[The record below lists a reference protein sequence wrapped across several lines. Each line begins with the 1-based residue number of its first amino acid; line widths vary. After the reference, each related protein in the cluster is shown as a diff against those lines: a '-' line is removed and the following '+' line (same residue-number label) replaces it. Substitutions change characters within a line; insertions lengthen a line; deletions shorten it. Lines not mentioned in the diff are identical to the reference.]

1 MLIFDEVKTMIYV
14 GIDAAKDKH
23 FAVVCDEKGK
33 ILVKAFPFANSSE
46 GFVKLQKAL
55 SAFDKDE
62 LLVGL
67 ESTGIYSENLI
78 YFLFGGKYKLVVLN
92 PLETAKIRAGKIRDT
107 KNDKIDAKVIA
118 DTLRLNEHRLYSRQ
132 DADTFKLKTL
142 CRFRQNLKK
151 SKARLKIQ
159 LKGFVNLVFPE
170 LDKFFNS
177 GIHIAACYALLK
189 KFPTPEDVAALRS
202 DTLTNLLSKASRGRF
217 GKDTA
222 KALKSL
228 AKSSV
233 GVKNPFISIQIAQT
247 IAQIELLKEQID
259 ELDTAISEAY
269 DEIDSVIKT
278 IPGVGSVNGAM
289 ILGEIGDV
297 DRFSNPAKLLS
308 YAGLDPR
315 VRQSGNF
322 QAKSA
327 RMSKRGSATLRYAL
341 INAAWQ
347 LSLHNETFNAYYDLK
362 RSQGLNHYGALGHVA
377 HKFVRVLFKLLR
389 DDVPFEPAKLSA

>member
-1 MLIFDEVKTMIYV
+1 MIYI

-33 ILVKAFPFANSSE
+33 VLIRAFPFTNNSE
-46 GFVKLQKAL
+46 GFIKLQKTL
-55 SAFDKDE
+55 SAFDKEE
-62 LLVGL
+62 LLIGI

-92 PLETAKIRAGKIRDT
+92 PLETAKIRDT

-132 DADTFKLKTL
+132 DADTFKFKTL

-151 SKARLKIQ
+151 SKAHLKVQ
-159 LKGFVNLVFPE
+159 LKGFVNLIFPE

-189 KFPTPEDVAALRS
+189 KFPTPEDIAALRL
-202 DTLTNLLSKASRGRF
+202 DTITNLLSKASRGRF

-222 KALKSL
+222 KALKSP

-259 ELDTAISEAY
+259 KLDTAISEAY
-269 DEIDSVIKT
+269 DEINSVIKT
-278 IPGVGSVNGAM
+278 IPGVASVNGAM

-297 DRFSNPAKLLS
+297 NRFSNPAKLLS
-308 YAGLDPR
+308 YAGSDPR

-347 LSLHNETFNAYYDLK
+347 LSLHNETFKTYYELK
-362 RSQGLNHYGALGHVA
+362 RSQGLNRYGALGHVA

-389 DDVPFEPAKLSA
+389 DEIPFEPTKLSA

>member
-1 MLIFDEVKTMIYV
+1 MIYV

-23 FAVVCDEKGK
+23 YAVVTDEKGK
-33 ILVKAFPFANSSE
+33 VLVKAFPFFNDAE
-46 GFVKLQKAL
+46 GFCKLQKVL
-55 SAFDKDE
+55 SVYDKDE
-62 LLVGL
+62 LLVGI

-78 YFLFGGKYKLVVLN
+78 FFLFSGDYKLVVLN
-92 PLETAKIRAGKIRDT
+92 PLETNKIRQSKIRDT
-107 KNDKIDAKVIA
+107 KNDKIDAKIIA
-118 DTLRLNEHRLYSRQ
+118 DTLRIDEHRLYSQQ
-132 DADTFKLKTL
+132 DAQTFKLKSL

-159 LKGFVNLVFPE
+159 LKGFVHLIFPE
-170 LDKFFNS
+170 LENFFRS

-189 KFPTPEDVAALRS
+189 EYSTPEDIAALRS
-202 DTLTNLLSKASRGRF
+202 DKLTNLLSKASHGRF
-217 GKDTA
+217 GRDTA

-233 GVKNPFISIQIAQT
+233 GVNNPYISIQIAQT
-247 IAQIELLKEQID
+247 IAQIELLEDQID
-259 ELDTAISEAY
+259 ELDTVITEAY
-269 DEIDSVIKT
+269 DEIDSVIKSV
-278 IPGVGSVNGAM
+278 PGVGNIDGAV
-289 ILGEIGDV
+289 ILGVIGDIN
-297 DRFSNPAKLLS
+297 RFSDASKLLS

-322 QAKSA
+322 QATSS
-327 RMSKRGSATLRYAL
+327 RMSKRGSSMLRYAL

-347 LSLHNETFNAYYDLK
+347 LTLHNDTFKAYYDLK

-389 DDVPFEPAKLSA
+389 DQIPFESAKLSA